1 MTSRLGP
8 RTPTASKSSFVANR
22 VALVTGASGNLG
34 AAIVEQLALEGC
46 AVGVHYR
53 SNHPRELEQLLTD
66 RGVRHVL
73 VQADLSDASGAY
85 AAVDTVVK
93 ELGPI
98 DIVIDNAADQSVG
111 RLDGLTPTDWDR
123 MLQATFLSAVHVT
136 TRAVETMPDGG
147 SIVTVSS
154 VEALAAFP
162 SHAHYAAAKAALVS
176 YTRSLALEL
185 APRRIRANTVA
196 AGLIEREGL
205 ALGWPQGH
213 TWWTQSAPL
222 GRPVTAQE
230 VAAAVAFL
238 ASENAAGIT
247 GALLPVDG
255 GWSASARAPF

>member
-1 MTSRLGP
+1 
-8 RTPTASKSSFVANR
+8 VAER

-53 SNHPRELEQLLTD
+53 SNRPRELEQLLTA

-73 VQADLSDASGAY
+73 VQADLSDPAGAY
-85 AAVDTVVK
+85 AAVDTVVR

-111 RLDGLTPTDWDR
+111 RLDGLTPADWDR
-123 MLQATFLSAVHVT
+123 MMQATFLSAVHVT
-136 TRAVETMPDGG
+136 SRAVETMPDGG
-147 SIVTVSS
+147 AIVTVSS

-196 AGLIEREGL
+196 AGLIERDGL
-205 ALGWPQGH
+205 SQAWPQGH

-230 VAAAVAFL
+230 VAAAVTFL

>member
-1 MTSRLGP
+1 M
-8 RTPTASKSSFVANR
+8 ADR

-111 RLDGLTPTDWDR
+111 RLDGLTSADWDR
-123 MLQATFLSAVHVT
+123 MMQATFLSAVHVT

-162 SHAHYAAAKAALVS
+162 SHAHYAAAKAGVMAL
-176 YTRSLALEL
+176 TRS
-185 APRRIRANTVA
+185 A
-196 AGLIEREGL
+196 AAEG
-205 ALGWPQGH
+205 
-213 TWWTQSAPL
+213 APL
-222 GRPVTAQE
+222 GIRVNAVAPSLAEHPFLNRAISDEDIAILRNRELFHRGAEVWE
-230 VAAAVAFL
+230 VANVVIFL
-238 ASENAAGIT
+238 ASDYSSYLSGEIISVSSQH
-247 GALLPVDG
+247 P
-255 GWSASARAPF
+255 